1 MWSLYTMIWML
12 IGIALGVGFT
22 ALINMLNKRGI
33 SVRFYEWLIGI
44 AGLVLFLFTIQNFYT
59 AFQEFYTKAA
69 WMFLLVTGIPAVI
82 LLAISWQLFSRRV
95 SNKA

>member
-22 ALINMLNKRGI
+22 ALVNMLNKRGI

-44 AGLVLFLFTIQNFYT
+44 TGLVLFLFTIQNFYT
-59 AFQEFYTKAA
+59 AFQEFYTKQPGC
-69 WMFLLVTGIPAVI
+69 FY
-82 LLAISWQLFSRRV
+82 
-95 SNKA
+95 